1 MAYGTINVD
10 TLTASTGVLATQN
23 GMTGIAK
30 AWVKFNGGANS
41 TTAGNILSSF
51 NVSSIT
57 VIGTGQ
63 YTINFTTAM
72 PNANYACVVGGLRDS
87 TDTNVVALIST
98 PSPTTTTQ
106 GISTGTASFAYVNY
120 NIVSAVIISS

>member
-30 AWVKFNGGANS
+30 AWANFNGGAGN
-41 TTAGNILSSF
+41 TAGVINGSF

-57 VIGTGQ
+57 VNGTGN
-63 YTINFTTAM
+63 YTINFTTTM
-72 PNANYACVVGGLRDS
+72 PNSNYTVLGTGAWSPNSLGAFMKIDASQTTSSVGVYTVYQNGNIYNIPVVG
-87 TDTNVVALIST
+87 VAIFGS
-98 PSPTTTTQ
+98 
-106 GISTGTASFAYVNY
+106 
-120 NIVSAVIISS
+120 